1 MKKHLQQKKLFI
13 NRNLDYNAISNDYI
27 NQIDIKLTKFILKNT
42 EGIKIAFWDNCL
54 SVRGTTVALYDYA
67 YYNKY
72 ILKNDS
78 IILYN
83 NTRKETD
90 QLVVEKF
97 KKEFK
102 VFSVDDFDKVDDI
115 LLKENCDI
123 FYIIKG
129 GENDNKYS
137 KVIKTVVHCVFT
149 CVYPHGNVY
158 ASIAPWVKK
167 NNGKYPFVPH
177 IMSLPDHNLNMRE
190 TLNISDDAIVYG
202 RHGGY
207 DQFDLKF
214 VHSIVYNIAKSNPN
228 IYFLFVNT
236 KPFCDKLPNII
247 HLDPIV
253 DLNEKV
259 KFINT
264 CDAMLWARS
273 EGEVFSCSMGEFSI
287 KNKPIIC
294 TKIGYPGHIELLKD
308 QAIWYTEDNLENI
321 LMNFN
326 KNENS
331 KKDWNAYREYTPEKV
346 MQQFKKV
353 FIDND

>member
-1 MKKHLQQKKLFI
+1 MKKHFEQQKLFI
-13 NRNLDYNAISNDYI
+13 NRILDYNTISNNYI
-27 NQIDIKLTKFILKNT
+27 DQTDTKITKFILNKT
-42 EGIKIAFWDNCL
+42 EGIKIAFWDNYL

-72 ILKNDS
+72 ILKNES

-83 NTRKETD
+83 STYVGTN
-90 QLVVEKF
+90 QAVVDKF
-97 KKEFK
+97 KKEFP
-102 VFSVDDFDKVDDI
+102 VFSVDNFDKVDNI
-115 LLKENCDI
+115 LKNENCDI

-129 GENDNKYS
+129 GENENQYS
-137 KVIKTVVHCVFT
+137 RVIKTVVHCVFN
-149 CVYPHGNVY
+149 CYQPHGNVY
-158 ASIAPWVKK
+158 ASIAPWVKG

-190 TLNISDDAIVYG
+190 KLNISEDAIVYG

-207 DQFDLKF
+207 EQFDIAF
-214 VHSIVYNIAKSNPN
+214 VHTIVDNVAKNNPN
-228 IYFLFVNT
+228 LSCLFVNT
-236 KPFCDKLPNII
+236 KPFCDKLSNII

-259 KFINT
+259 NFINT

-273 EGEVFSCSMGEFSI
+273 EGETFGCAIGEFSI
-287 KNKPIIC
+287 KNKPIIA
-294 TKIGYPGHIELLKD
+294 TKVGDIAHIEILKD
-308 QAIWYTEDNLENI
+308 KAFWYTENNLENI

-331 KKDWNAYREYTPEKV
+331 KKDWNAYKEYTPEKV
-346 MQQFKKV
+346 IQQFKKV

>member
-1 MKKHLQQKKLFI
+1 MKKHLQQKQLFI
-13 NRNLDYNAISNDYI
+13 NKNLDYNAISTNNI
-27 NQIDIKLTKFILKNT
+27 NKTDNKITKFFLKKT
-42 EGIKIAFWDNCL
+42 DGIKIAFWDNCL
-54 SVRGTTVALYDYA
+54 SVRGTTVQLYEYA

-83 NTRKETD
+83 NTRVETD

-97 KKEFK
+97 KKEFE
-102 VFSVDDFDKVDDI
+102 VFSVDNFDKVDDI
-115 LLKENCDI
+115 LIQQNCDI
-123 FYIIKG
+123 FYITKG
-129 GENDNKYS
+129 GENENQIS
-137 KVIKTVVHCVFT
+137 KVIKTVVHCVFN
-149 CVYPHGNVY
+149 CSQPHGNVY
-158 ASIAPWVKK
+158 ASISPWIKDMG
-167 NNGKYPFVPH
+167 NYQCVPY
-177 IMSLPDHNLNMRE
+177 IITLPDHNLNMRE
-190 TLNISDDAIVYG
+190 TLNISEDAIVYG

-207 DQFDLKF
+207 EQFDIKY
-214 VHSIVYNIAKSNPN
+214 VHSIVYNVAKNNPN

-273 EGEVFSCSMGEFSI
+273 EGETFGCAIGEFSI
-287 KNKPIIC
+287 KNKPIIA
-294 TKIGYPGHIELLKD
+294 TKIGDIAHIEILKD
-308 QAIWYTEDNLENI
+308 KAFWYTEDNLENI

-331 KKDWNAYREYTPEKV
+331 KKDWNAYKEYTPEKV